1 MRANLS
7 VHGIQGVHLWKEA
20 WIFKVLLL
28 ILVIF
33 VLDLKRENYNTNL
46 KMIQAT
52 PQSMHA
58 GGNIRESH
66 LSLSLFV
73 HAGLGAVTWEAFLHF
88 FSSERSLMTDSVLN
102 PMCVQPMCTQPLC
115 MQAAMCAPPMYP
127 NAMCKLSQWWSHLE
141 IKRYYYTHS
150 QCEWLFGS

>member
-66 LSLSLFV
+66 LSLSLSLFLLRLFLCACRPRCCDV
-73 HAGLGAVTWEAFLHF
+73 GGISSFLLEWALPHDGLGAEPNVCAAHVHTA
-88 FSSERSLMTDSVLN
+88 SVYASCHVRPAN
-102 PMCVQPMCTQPLC
+102 VPKRNVQALAVMKPSW
-115 MQAAMCAPPMYP
+115 
-127 NAMCKLSQWWSHLE
+127 N
-141 IKRYYYTHS
+141 
-150 QCEWLFGS
+150 